1 MHDHIYFWL
10 CGRKPKLS
18 KFHPKSCFVNWAD
31 FVAVL
36 ERGTKY
42 LSISHDEIL
51 VKNLYLK
58 LHRLL
63 RKNVSELG
71 HLYLLPSLLKCVKT
85 QNVPFNMFPRL
96 VPAKSDPIF
105 YIIYITRHRLNVKA
119 WYQWMLNRWAS
130 FWHLISVLSW
140 SSSLEFSLFA
150 CLLFK

>member
-1 MHDHIYFWL
+1 MIISTF
-10 CGRKPKLS
+10 
-18 KFHPKSCFVNWAD
+18 D
-31 FVAVL
+31 FVDGSQSFQNFIPSRVSLTELISWRYLNAVQNIFQ
-36 ERGTKY
+36 Y
-42 LSISHDEIL
+42 LTMRYLCKISAW
-51 VKNLYLK
+51 K

-96 VPAKSDPIF
+96 VPAKSDPFF